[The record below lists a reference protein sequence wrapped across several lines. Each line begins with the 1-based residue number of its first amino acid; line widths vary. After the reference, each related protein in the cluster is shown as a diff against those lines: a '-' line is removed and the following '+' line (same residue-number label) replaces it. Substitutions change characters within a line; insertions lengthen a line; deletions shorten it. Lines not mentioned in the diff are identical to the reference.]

1 MNRLEELEAGD
12 DTILDA
18 YDKMIPQQEVVDQL
32 MFLSMED
39 DDGLYEQTEF
49 HKMTVEQLRK
59 LKKTMSRTRLEF
71 DDRFERVVDISSRL
85 RSLVYGLDD
94 LIKKKQRDETSEQ

>member
-39 DDGLYEQTEF
+39 DDGLYQDTEF
-49 HKMTVEQLRK
+49 YKMTVQQLRK
-59 LKKTMSRTRLEF
+59 LKKKMSRTRLEF
-71 DDRFERVVDISSRL
+71 EDRFERVVDISRRL
-85 RSLVYGLDD
+85 STLVYGLDD
-94 LIKKKQRDETSEQ
+94 LIKKKQRDETPEH

>member
-1 MNRLEELEAGD
+1 MNRFEELEAGD

-39 DDGLYEQTEF
+39 DDGLYQDTEF
-49 HKMTVEQLRK
+49 YKMTVQQLRK
-59 LKKTMSRTRLEF
+59 LKKKMSRTRLEF
-71 DDRFERVVDISSRL
+71 EDRFERVVDISQRL
-85 RSLVYGLDD
+85 RTLVYGLDD
-94 LIKKKQRDETSEQ
+94 LIKKKQRDET